1 MLGVTRDGDVITI
14 EMRREER
21 RNALNEELVGQ
32 LRAAMLDAVDQGA
45 RVIVL
50 TGRGPI
56 FSAGADLSGVYSES
70 FLDGLLDMLHTI
82 ESLPVPVISAIN
94 GGALGAGVQLALA
107 SDLRVIEPDAF
118 IAIPAAKLGISV
130 DRWTISR
137 LVSLIGGGPA
147 RTILLAA
154 DQVSAADAYSF
165 GFANKLGTLA
175 DAQDWAKSIAALAP
189 LSLRAMKLML
199 NDDGT
204 RDPASAQ
211 QRAALEAAWTS
222 EDAKEARLA
231 RQEKRAAK
239 FVGR

>member
-14 EMRREER
+14 EMQREER
-21 RNALNEELVGQ
+21 RNALNEDLVGQ

-56 FSAGADLSGVYSES
+56 FSAGADLSGVYSET
-70 FLDGLLDMLHTI
+70 FLSGLLDMLHTI
-82 ESLPVPVISAIN
+82 EALPVPVISAIN

-107 SDLRVIEPDAF
+107 SDLRVLEPDAY
-118 IAIPAAKLGISV
+118 IAVPAAKLGISV
-130 DRWTISR
+130 DRWTVSR

-154 DQVSAADAYSF
+154 DPVAATDAYAF

-204 RDPASAQ
+204 REPASAQ

-222 EDAKEARLA
+222 DDAKEGRMA
-231 RQEKRAAK
+231 RQEKRPAK

>member
-14 EMRREER
+14 ELQREQR
-21 RNALNEELVGQ
+21 RNALNEDLVGQ
-32 LRAAMLDAVDQGA
+32 LRTAMLDAVDQGA

-56 FSAGADLSGVYSES
+56 FSAGADLTGVYSES
-70 FLDGLLDMLHTI
+70 FLTGLLDMLHTI

-107 SDLRVIEPDAF
+107 SDLRVIEPDAY
-118 IAIPAAKLGISV
+118 IAVPAAKLGISV
-130 DRWTISR
+130 DRWTVSR

-147 RTILLAA
+147 RTILLGAE
-154 DQVSAADAYSF
+154 QVSAADAYAY

-175 DAQDWAKSIAALAP
+175 DAKDWAKSIAALAP

-204 RDPASAQ
+204 REPASALQ
-211 QRAALEAAWTS
+211 QAALEAAWTS
-222 EDAKEARLA
+222 DDAKEGRLA
-231 RQEKRAAK
+231 RQEKRPAK

>member
-14 EMRREER
+14 EMQREER
-21 RNALNEELVGQ
+21 RNALNEDLVGQ

-154 DQVSAADAYSF
+154 DQVSATDAYSF

-222 EDAKEARLA
+222 DDAKEARLA
-231 RQEKRAAK
+231 RQEKRPAK

>member
-14 EMRREER
+14 ELQREQR
-21 RNALNEELVGQ
+21 RNALNEDLVGQ

-56 FSAGADLSGVYSES
+56 FSAGADLTGVYSES
-70 FLDGLLDMLHTI
+70 FLGGLLDMLHTI

-107 SDLRVIEPDAF
+107 SDLRVIEPDAY
-118 IAIPAAKLGISV
+118 IAVPAAKLGISV
-130 DRWTISR
+130 DRWTVSR

-147 RTILLAA
+147 RTILLGAES
-154 DQVSAADAYSF
+154 VSAADAYTY

-204 RDPASAQ
+204 RAPASAIQ
-211 QRAALEAAWTS
+211 QAALEAAWTS
-222 EDAKEARLA
+222 DDAKEGRLA
-231 RQEKRAAK
+231 RQEKRPAK

>member
-154 DQVSAADAYSF
+154 DQVSASDAYSY

-222 EDAKEARLA
+222 DDAKEARLA
-231 RQEKRAAK
+231 RQEKRPAK
-239 FVGR
+239 FVGH

>member
-222 EDAKEARLA
+222 DDAKEARLA
-231 RQEKRAAK
+231 RQEKRPAK

>member
-154 DQVSAADAYSF
+154 DQVSASDAYSY
-165 GFANKLGTLA
+165 GFANKLGSLA

-222 EDAKEARLA
+222 DDAKEARLA
-231 RQEKRAAK
+231 RQEKRPAK

>member
-1 MLGVTRDGDVITI
+1 MLGVSRDGDVVTI
-14 EMRREER
+14 ELQREER
-21 RNALNEELVGQ
+21 RNALNHELVTR
-32 LRAAMLDAVDQGA
+32 LREAVLAAVAEGA

-56 FSAGADLSGVYSES
+56 FSAGADLSGVYSDD
-70 FLDGLLDMLHTI
+70 FLSDLLDMLHTI
-82 ESLPVPVISAIN
+82 ESVPVPVISAIN

-107 SDLRVIEPDAF
+107 SDLRVIAPDAY
-118 IAIPAAKLGISV
+118 IAIPAAKLGITV
-130 DRWTISR
+130 DRWTVRR

-147 RTILLAA
+147 RTILLGAERVPAA
-154 DQVSAADAYSF
+154 DCHSF

-175 DAQDWAKSIAALAP
+175 DAQEWAKSIAELAP
-189 LSLRAMKLML
+189 LSLRHMKLVL

-204 RDPASAQ
+204 REPESAQ

-222 EDAKEARLA
+222 ADANEGRTARA
-231 RQEKRAAK
+231 EKRAAK